1 MGGGENVKILVGVSG
16 GVDSAFAVK
25 KLQLLGH
32 TVEGA
37 VLKMHEYTE
46 CDAARRVAKDLGIP
60 LWEID
65 CTVSFNSIIKK
76 NFVEEYSAGR
86 TPNPCILCNERVKFK
101 YLYDFAMEHGF
112 DMIATGHY
120 ARVESFELDGEP
132 CYALSCAE
140 DLAKDQ
146 TYMLYRLP
154 QHILEK
160 LVLPL
165 SEGTKAQIR
174 EAAAG
179 YGIGAAD
186 RKDSLEIC
194 FLPDGGHAE
203 YVESVIGASPEGDF
217 IDTEGRVIGR
227 HKGIIRYTVG
237 QRKGLG
243 ISLGERAFVTNIDP
257 VNNTV
262 TLSTSSEG
270 QYEVL
275 VRDMVY
281 SGIPMPKEVTVR
293 TFTAKLRYSRSA
305 GECEATLYPDGTAV
319 LKFDTPQKA
328 APGQSA
334 VLYDGK
340 RVVCGGYICSD
351 EQRFKA

>member
-1 MGGGENVKILVGVSG
+1 MKILVGVSG

-32 TVEGA
+32 DVEGA
-37 VLKMHEYTE
+37 VLMMHEYTE
-46 CDAARRVAKDLGIP
+46 CDAARKVASDLGIP
-60 LWEID
+60 LHEID

-76 NFVEEYSAGR
+76 NFVDEYAAGR

-101 YLYDFAMEHGF
+101 YLYDFAMEQGF

-120 ARVESFELDGEP
+120 AKVESFECDGETR
-132 CYALSCAE
+132 YAFSCAE

-154 QHILEK
+154 QHILAK

-165 SEGTKAQIR
+165 YEGTKSEIR

-203 YVESVIGASPEGDF
+203 YVESVIGPSPEGDF
-217 IDTEGRVIGR
+217 IDADGRVIGR

-257 VNNTV
+257 LKNTV
-262 TLSTSSEG
+262 TLSTKAEG
-270 QYEVL
+270 SREVF
-275 VRDMVY
+275 VTDMVY
-281 SGIPMPKEVTVR
+281 SGIPAPKEEIKR

-305 GECEATLYPDGTAV
+305 GECLATLYPDGTAV

-334 VLYDGK
+334 VLYDGD
-340 RVVCGGYICSD
+340 RVMCGGYISS
-351 EQRFKA
+351 EFGRNEA